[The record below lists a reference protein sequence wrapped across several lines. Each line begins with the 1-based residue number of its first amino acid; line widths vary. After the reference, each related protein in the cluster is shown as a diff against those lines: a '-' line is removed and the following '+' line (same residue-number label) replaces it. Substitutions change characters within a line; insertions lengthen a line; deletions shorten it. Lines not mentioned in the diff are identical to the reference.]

1 MYWVYM
7 VRCEDD
13 SLYTGL
19 TTDVPRRVQAHNR
32 EAKGARYTRA
42 RRPVTLVWQSEPL
55 PDRSVATRREQQ
67 IKALTRQQKLVLVAS
82 GEA

>member
-42 RRPVTLVWQSEPL
+42 RRPVTLVWQSDRCQTDLWL
-55 PDRSVATRREQQ
+55 PAGSSRSRR
-67 IKALTRQQKLVLVAS
+67 
-82 GEA
+82 